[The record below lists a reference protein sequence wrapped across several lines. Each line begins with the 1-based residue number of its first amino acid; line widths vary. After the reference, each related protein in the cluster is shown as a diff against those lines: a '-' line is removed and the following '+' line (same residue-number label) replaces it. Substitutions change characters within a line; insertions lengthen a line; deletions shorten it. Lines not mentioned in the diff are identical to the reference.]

1 MTWIIL
7 QFVFLAMPVVLPALL
22 YRSRRCFMARFYDKM
37 VWSEKARRLY
47 AHVLLIV
54 LLLFHYVYTSGHPGE
69 FGIVPSTIVCAAWA
83 SFRRADRWM
92 RGLLD
97 RPKRFVWFALLALVI
112 GFVPHLYTMAV
123 TIAFVLLAAL
133 FYPSAR
139 VMSEKTDIR
148 KFLEWLECP
157 GALADSY
164 HSIITR
170 GCHDNAD
177 NGNLKLSAH
186 YESSK
191 KE

>member
-97 RPKRFVWFALLALVI
+97 RPKRLVCALGI
-112 GFVPHLYTMAV
+112 GHRLRAASVHDGRNHRLCSFGCPVLPVGKGHVRKDRHTQIPRMAG
-123 TIAFVLLAAL
+123 
-133 FYPSAR
+133 
-139 VMSEKTDIR
+139 MSR
-148 KFLEWLECP
+148 
-157 GALADSY
+157 
-164 HSIITR
+164 SISR
-170 GCHDNAD
+170 Q
-177 NGNLKLSAH
+177 LS
-186 YESSK
+186 
-191 KE
+191 

>member
-1 MTWIIL
+1 
-7 QFVFLAMPVVLPALL
+7 
-22 YRSRRCFMARFYDKM
+22 MARFYDKM

-112 GFVPHLYTMAV
+112 GFVPHLYTMA
-123 TIAFVLLAAL
+123 
-133 FYPSAR
+133 
-139 VMSEKTDIR
+139 
-148 KFLEWLECP
+148 
-157 GALADSY
+157 
-164 HSIITR
+164 
-170 GCHDNAD
+170 
-177 NGNLKLSAH
+177 LSLIH
-186 YESSK
+186 I
-191 KE
+191 

>member
-112 GFVPHLYTMAV
+112 GFVPHLYTILPVGKGHVRKDRHTQIPRMAG
-123 TIAFVLLAAL
+123 
-133 FYPSAR
+133 
-139 VMSEKTDIR
+139 MSR
-148 KFLEWLECP
+148 
-157 GALADSY
+157 
-164 HSIITR
+164 SISR
-170 GCHDNAD
+170 Q
-177 NGNLKLSAH
+177 LS
-186 YESSK
+186 
-191 KE
+191 

>member
-112 GFVPHLYTMAV
+112 LYSFGCPVLPVGKGHVRKDRHTQIPRMAG
-123 TIAFVLLAAL
+123 
-133 FYPSAR
+133 
-139 VMSEKTDIR
+139 MSR
-148 KFLEWLECP
+148 
-157 GALADSY
+157 
-164 HSIITR
+164 SISR
-170 GCHDNAD
+170 Q
-177 NGNLKLSAH
+177 LS
-186 YESSK
+186 
-191 KE
+191 

>member
-22 YRSRRCFMARFYDKM
+22 YRSRRYFMARFYDKM

-69 FGIVPSTIVCAAWA
+69 FGVVPSTIVCAAWA

-112 GFVPHLYTMAV
+112 GFVPHL
-123 TIAFVLLAAL
+123 
-133 FYPSAR
+133 
-139 VMSEKTDIR
+139 
-148 KFLEWLECP
+148 
-157 GALADSY
+157 
-164 HSIITR
+164 
-170 GCHDNAD
+170 
-177 NGNLKLSAH
+177 
-186 YESSK
+186 
-191 KE
+191 

>member
-69 FGIVPSTIVCAAWA
+69 FGIVPSTIVCAAWV

-123 TIAFVLLAAL
+123 TSPLFFGCPVLPVGKGHVRKDRHTQIPRMAG
-133 FYPSAR
+133 
-139 VMSEKTDIR
+139 MSR
-148 KFLEWLECP
+148 
-157 GALADSY
+157 
-164 HSIITR
+164 SISR
-170 GCHDNAD
+170 Q
-177 NGNLKLSAH
+177 LS
-186 YESSK
+186 
-191 KE
+191 

>member
-1 MTWIIL
+1 
-7 QFVFLAMPVVLPALL
+7 MPVVLPALL

-133 FYPSAR
+133 FYPSVR
-139 VMSEKTDIR
+139 VMTEFQDIGIISEWMKFPRLLAESYYDHHHAILPQDADICNTDI
-148 KFLEWLECP
+148 
-157 GALADSY
+157 
-164 HSIITR
+164 
-170 GCHDNAD
+170 
-177 NGNLKLSAH
+177 SAQ
-186 YESSK
+186 
-191 KE
+191 

>member
-37 VWSEKARRLY
+37 VWSENFRRLY

-69 FGIVPSTIVCAAWA
+69 FGIVPSTIVLCRMDFRAGGPMDARLARPTETFRLVCALGIGHRLRAA
-83 SFRRADRWM
+83 SVHD
-92 RGLLD
+92 
-97 RPKRFVWFALLALVI
+97 
-112 GFVPHLYTMAV
+112 TV

-139 VMSEKTDIR
+139 VMSEKDRHTQIPR
-148 KFLEWLECP
+148 MA
-157 GALADSY
+157 GMSR
-164 HSIITR
+164 SISR
-170 GCHDNAD
+170 Q
-177 NGNLKLSAH
+177 LS
-186 YESSK
+186 
-191 KE
+191 

>member
-112 GFVPHLYTMAV
+112 GFVPHLYNNRLCSFGCPVLPVGKGHVRKDRHTQIPRMAG
-123 TIAFVLLAAL
+123 
-133 FYPSAR
+133 
-139 VMSEKTDIR
+139 MSR
-148 KFLEWLECP
+148 
-157 GALADSY
+157 
-164 HSIITR
+164 SISR
-170 GCHDNAD
+170 Q
-177 NGNLKLSAH
+177 LS
-186 YESSK
+186 
-191 KE
+191 

>member
-123 TIAFVLLAAL
+123 TINNCSFGCPVLPVGKGHVRKDRHTQIPRMAG
-133 FYPSAR
+133 
-139 VMSEKTDIR
+139 MSR
-148 KFLEWLECP
+148 
-157 GALADSY
+157 
-164 HSIITR
+164 SISR
-170 GCHDNAD
+170 Q
-177 NGNLKLSAH
+177 LS
-186 YESSK
+186 
-191 KE
+191 

>member
-1 MTWIIL
+1 
-7 QFVFLAMPVVLPALL
+7 
-22 YRSRRCFMARFYDKM
+22 MARFYDKM

-123 TIAFVLLAAL
+123 TIAFVFLAAL

-139 VMSEKTDIR
+139 VMSERTDMR
-148 KFLEWLECP
+148 KFLEWLEYP

-191 KE
+191 TE

>member
-92 RGLLD
+92 RHRLRAASVHDGRNNRLCSFGCPVLPVGKGHVRKD
-97 RPKRFVWFALLALVI
+97 RHTQIPR
-112 GFVPHLYTMAV
+112 MAG
-123 TIAFVLLAAL
+123 
-133 FYPSAR
+133 
-139 VMSEKTDIR
+139 MSR
-148 KFLEWLECP
+148 
-157 GALADSY
+157 
-164 HSIITR
+164 SISR
-170 GCHDNAD
+170 Q
-177 NGNLKLSAH
+177 LS
-186 YESSK
+186 
-191 KE
+191 

>member
-69 FGIVPSTIVCAAWA
+69 FGIVPSTIVCAAWV

-92 RGLLD
+92 RAETFRLVCALGIGHRLRAASVHDGRNNRLCSFGCPVLPVGKGHVRKD
-97 RPKRFVWFALLALVI
+97 RHTQIPR
-112 GFVPHLYTMAV
+112 MAG
-123 TIAFVLLAAL
+123 
-133 FYPSAR
+133 
-139 VMSEKTDIR
+139 MSR
-148 KFLEWLECP
+148 
-157 GALADSY
+157 
-164 HSIITR
+164 SISR
-170 GCHDNAD
+170 Q
-177 NGNLKLSAH
+177 LS
-186 YESSK
+186 
-191 KE
+191 

>member
-97 RPKRFVWFALLALVI
+97 RPTFRLVCALGI
-112 GFVPHLYTMAV
+112 GHRLRAASVHDGRNNRLCSFGCPVLPVGKGHVRKDRHTQIPRMAG
-123 TIAFVLLAAL
+123 
-133 FYPSAR
+133 
-139 VMSEKTDIR
+139 MSR
-148 KFLEWLECP
+148 
-157 GALADSY
+157 
-164 HSIITR
+164 SISR
-170 GCHDNAD
+170 Q
-177 NGNLKLSAH
+177 LS
-186 YESSK
+186 
-191 KE
+191 

>member
-54 LLLFHYVYTSGHPGE
+54 LLLFHYVYTSGHPDE

-97 RPKRFVWFALLALVI
+97 RPKRFRLVCALGI
-112 GFVPHLYTMAV
+112 GHRLRAASVHDGRNNRLCSFGCPVLPVGKGHVRKDRHTQIPRMAG
-123 TIAFVLLAAL
+123 
-133 FYPSAR
+133 
-139 VMSEKTDIR
+139 MSR
-148 KFLEWLECP
+148 
-157 GALADSY
+157 
-164 HSIITR
+164 SISR
-170 GCHDNAD
+170 Q
-177 NGNLKLSAH
+177 LS
-186 YESSK
+186 
-191 KE
+191 